1 MINSLN
7 KRRAIVVGGSL
18 GGLFAA
24 NMLLRKGWD
33 VEVFERVPDEL
44 AGRGAGIVTHPE
56 LFEAMAAAGIPLDA
70 SVGIDVLSR
79 VTLAQDGDVVL
90 ENALPQT
97 LTAWGR
103 CTKCF
108 AAHSQTHCIAVVAV
122 SCRSKVLEPMPAL
135 HWPMGRLI
143 KQTSLLQLTGFGRRF
158 ANIFYPMCS
167 CNMQAISPGA
177 G

>member
-1 MINSLN
+1 MMNASN
-7 KRRAIVVGGSL
+7 KPRAIVVGGSL

-24 NMLLRKGWD
+24 NMLLRNGWD

-79 VTLAQDGDVVL
+79 VTLAQDGEAVL

-97 LTAWGR
+97 LTAWGKMYQVLR
-103 CTKCF
+103 CAFPDSRYRCGGSVVSVESTETHASVTLADGTTHQADVIV
-108 AAHSQTHCIAVVAV
+108 AADGF
-122 SCRSKVLEPMPAL
+122 RSTIRQ
-135 HWPMGRLI
+135 H
-143 KQTSLLQLTGFGRRF
+143 
-158 ANIFYPMCS
+158 FYPMCT
-167 CNMQAISPGA
+167 CNMPAISPGA

>member
-1 MINSLN
+1 MTNTIN

-24 NMLLRKGWD
+24 NMLLRKGWE

-70 SVGIDVLSR
+70 SVGIDVQSR
-79 VTLAQDGDVVL
+79 VTLARDGHVVL

-97 LTAWGR
+97 LTAWGKMYEVLR
-103 CTKCF
+103 SAF
-108 AAHSQTHCIAVVAV
+108 QTRYIVRAAV
-122 SCRSKVLEPMPAL
+122 SYRLKTLIPTPA
-135 HWPMGRLI
+135 
-143 KQTSLLQLTGFGRRF
+143 
-158 ANIFYPMCS
+158 
-167 CNMQAISPGA
+167 
-177 G
+177 

>member
-1 MINSLN
+1 MMNMLN

-79 VTLAQDGDVVL
+79 VTLDQDGDVVL
-90 ENALPQT
+90 ENAL
-97 LTAWGR
+97 R
-103 CTKCF
+103 K
-108 AAHSQTHCIAVVAV
+108 
-122 SCRSKVLEPMPAL
+122 R
-135 HWPMGRLI
+135 
-143 KQTSLLQLTGFGRRF
+143 
-158 ANIFYPMCS
+158 
-167 CNMQAISPGA
+167 
-177 G
+177 